1 MICAVCV
8 ILLSWYA
15 APHVENMTPQVPVA
29 ADSPQDWESLIAR
42 LREVEGIEA
51 SLVGFVDT
59 PSEQYALYEA
69 AIAQGRPTKFLAL
82 AQDEHPVVRCVGL
95 LALARTEGQ
104 EAVPTLRAH
113 LCDRDIV
120 RYQVLDIHSAMT
132 VGQFAL
138 DLLHDPNC
146 LVCDRRPIR
155 SPLLPETELPGLY
168 LSILAGDATVSV
180 HDDAA
185 RNLNR
190 LLGQRKVALDL
201 PMLQQM
207 APSLTDWQ
215 IIKAIGRMKLSD
227 TSRTFLIA
235 CVEMDELSAEARLAA
250 ASALTRHTDVE
261 CARALRVGREAL
273 NQIDGTPWGDFFVE
287 TLNAR
292 RTHEENM
299 ALIRKAR
306 SWREQESMKDHIIR
320 TFTCDHP
327 LATDDLLSVP
337 APVVVRKYADV
348 REALV
353 NSLVAISANLDR
365 FSQSWSTYAD
375 TAFKLDQFL
384 GCQRMWE
391 REDARARAA
400 GSKTSN
406 DALLTE
412 EQCAQIERNINKR
425 IGPTTP

>member
-1 MICAVCV
+1 MCAVWV

-29 ADSPQDWESLIAR
+29 ADSSQDWESLIER
-42 LREVEGIEA
+42 LREAECIEA
-51 SLVGFVDT
+51 SLVGFAYS
-59 PSEQYALYEA
+59 PSKQHVLYETV
-69 AIAQGRPTKFLAL
+69 IAQGDRERFLRL
-82 AQDEHPVVRCVGL
+82 VQDEYPVVRCVGL
-95 LALARTEGQ
+95 LALARTEGA

-120 RYQVLDIHSAMT
+120 RYLVCDIYSAMT

-146 LVCDRRPIR
+146 LVCDHRPIR

-168 LSILAGDATVSV
+168 LSILAGHATVSV
-180 HDDAA
+180 HDSAA

-201 PMLQQM
+201 AILPQM

-215 IIKAIGRMKLSD
+215 IVKAIGRIKLSD
-227 TSRTFLIA
+227 TSRNFVIGCA
-235 CVEMDELSAEARLAA
+235 QMDGLSPQARLAA

-261 CARALRVGREAL
+261 CARALRVSREAL
-273 NQIDGTPWGDFFVE
+273 NQIAGTPWGDVFVE

-299 ALIRKAR
+299 TLIRKMR
-306 SWREQESMKDHIIR
+306 SRREQESMKDHIIR

-337 APVVVRKYADV
+337 APVIVREYADG
-348 REALV
+348 REALA
-353 NSLVAISANLDR
+353 NSLIAISVNLDR
-365 FSQSWSTYAD
+365 FSQSWNTYAD

-384 GCQRMWE
+384 RDQRMRE

-400 GSKTSN
+400 GFRTSGY
-406 DALLTE
+406 ALLTE
-412 EQCAQIERNINKR
+412 AQCAQIERNINKL